1 MHTHLRGSQILEK
14 SLKHSS
20 NPKVRPWGISGT
32 WQCSRIKGLI
42 EIISSALN
50 RNTFFFSPGQR
61 VMQKPAKCQDENDEN
76 VPFFFLNLMPPYIC
90 WPLIFNL
97 IESVTKFLL
106 QKNNQNNQQFAEPFN
121 KHLNF
126 EELGFAF
133 PSSGFSRWKCYR
145 FRQAS
150 KGQYSKTTR
159 QRDLLSESMAR
170 WEWPMGRWL
179 VSSIFWEKRNKKL
192 LSNFTAWLKRD
203 VFLSL

>member
-20 NPKVRPWGISGT
+20 NPKVRPGVYLAPGNVAGSKGWLKSFPQHWTETQKKIQSGAT
-32 WQCSRIKGLI
+32 GDAKPCKMPRWESWECSI
-42 EIISSALN
+42 
-50 RNTFFFSPGQR
+50 FS
-61 VMQKPAKCQDENDEN
+61 
-76 VPFFFLNLMPPYIC
+76 LNLNSSLYLLAANFQPHWIC
-90 WPLIFNL
+90 NSCW
-97 IESVTKFLL
+97 L
-106 QKNNQNNQQFAEPFN
+106 QKTKINQHFAEPFN

-159 QRDLLSESMAR
+159 QRDLLSESMGR
-170 WEWPMGRWL
+170 WEWPMGR
-179 VSSIFWEKRNKKL
+179 VEGFINFEKNEKKTPTFQ
-192 LSNFTAWLKRD
+192 FTGWLKKGS
-203 VFLSL
+203 FLSL